1 MKTKFKA
8 KPAQITELAKT
19 NKLFVCIKSKW
30 CIQKN
35 GNYISG
41 CYLVHSVTTVRVNR
55 IRTFTLHID
64 GYGKVVLTAKEWNCI
79 WFTYE
84 FIKEKQQV
92 KIKTTRRRYGRKGIY
107 L

>member
-19 NKLFVCIKSKW
+19 NKLFACIKSKHY
-30 CIQKN
+30 ITKN
-35 GNYISG
+35 SNHISG
-41 CYLVHSVTTVRVNR
+41 CYLVRSASTLRVNR

-84 FIKEKQQV
+84 FTKEEQQR